1 VNPHTK
7 LPLITALALASF
19 SIACGGG
26 GNPTPAPP
34 PPPGPFSTSS
44 LNGTYAFEMSGT
56 DAGGF
61 FARVGS
67 FVANGSGTITSG
79 VEDVN
84 TGQLQAS
91 VTFAFT
97 GGSYAMQS
105 NGQGTLS
112 LTNQTGT
119 LQFSIVMTSAKSGFL
134 IEIDGTAASGNFTL
148 QDTNAFSTA
157 NINGP
162 YAFDIAGIAPNGSPE
177 SLIGQFTANGGGGIN
192 SSSLDI
198 NNGSPSGQLTFTSAS
213 FVMDGSSNGANFGR
227 GIASLAANGS
237 TFNFA
242 FYIVDAAHIRF
253 LRTDYPAV
261 SVGDATA
268 QTGTIP
274 TSVSAFNGSF
284 VLVLGG
290 SSLSGADARGGR
302 LTLNSGTIANIQM
315 DDNDSSASGSGNSN
329 PVQIPSHTGAI
340 SNATYTL
347 DPNGTG
353 RGTLTFTDSSLGTY
367 VFIFYLS
374 SPTQAFI
381 QDNSNGFVSDGS
393 MSMQAAASLTNSAL
407 AGNYALTWSGVSV
420 NGSTGA
426 FGEEDN
432 IGQYTLSSAAP
443 GVINGGLDFTS
454 LSAQSVITGVSVT
467 GTQTLASDPT
477 GRNQYQ
483 LTVHTSPSATINFS
497 IYFVDSNTAFII
509 GTDTH
514 RIAAGTVLR
523 NY

>member
-1 VNPHTK
+1 MT
-7 LPLITALALASF
+7 
-19 SIACGGG
+19 
-26 GNPTPAPP
+26 
-34 PPPGPFSTSS
+34 
-44 LNGTYAFEMSGT
+44 GT
-56 DAGGF
+56 DNGGF

-67 FVANGSGTITSG
+67 FVANGSGSITAG

-84 TGQLQAS
+84 TGQLLNS
-91 VTFAFT
+91 VTLAFT
-97 GGSYAMQS
+97 AGSYTMQT

-119 LQFSIVMTSAKSGFL
+119 LQFSIVMTSAKSGFI

-148 QDTNAFSTA
+148 QDTNTFSTA
-157 NINGP
+157 NISGP
-162 YAFDIAGIAPNGSPE
+162 YAFDFAGLDPNGSPE
-177 SLIGQFTANGGGGIN
+177 SLIGQFNATGGGTIS

-198 NNGSPSGQLTFTSAS
+198 NDGSTPSGQLTFTGAT
-213 FVMDGSSNGANFGR
+213 FAMDGGSNGANFGR
-227 GIASLAANGS
+227 GIATFSTNGS
-237 TFNFA
+237 TLNFA
-242 FYIVDAAHIRF
+242 FYIVDAGHIRF

-329 PVQIPSHTGAI
+329 PVQIPSRTGAI

-347 DPNGTG
+347 DANGTG

-367 VFIFYLS
+367 TFIFYLS

-393 MSMQAAASLTNSAL
+393 MSMQTAGPFTNSAL

-420 NGSTGA
+420 NGTTGA

-432 IGQYTLSSAAP
+432 IGQYTLSSASP
-443 GVINGGLDFTS
+443 TVINGGLDFTS

-467 GTQTLASDPT
+467 GTQILGADPT